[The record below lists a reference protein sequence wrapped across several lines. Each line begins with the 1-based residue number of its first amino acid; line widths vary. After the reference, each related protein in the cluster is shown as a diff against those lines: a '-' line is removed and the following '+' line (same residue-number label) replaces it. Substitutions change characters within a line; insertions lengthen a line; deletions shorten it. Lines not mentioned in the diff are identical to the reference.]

1 VEISVQ
7 VSWFSV
13 WAKSACD
20 DHGQVVRWLPLHQHL
35 DDAAGVAGLL
45 VDEWV
50 SPQVLARIARDLH
63 GGVTD
68 VRALVC
74 WLAGVHDVGKASP
87 AFASKVPILAGRMS
101 RYSLATHAAIE
112 RDPKRREATHALVGH
127 VAVRDWLVREH
138 GFERHRLAT
147 WLGSVVGSHHGVPP
161 ESSQFGLIRD
171 RTDLVGAGAWASAR
185 DAILDRTTGRVGG
198 RDVVASWASASLT
211 QPSLVLLTAIVVVAD
226 WISSNSD
233 LFPLWPVHEGDDSL
247 IEPDDR
253 RTARRLEAGWAQLGL
268 PPRWAAEALG
278 TDLDQVFRDRFRRP
292 TGAVRPVQVAAVETV
307 QTQRAPGMVLIEAPM
322 GSGKTEAALLAA
334 EELAHR
340 SGADG
345 CFIAL
350 PTQATSDAMFG
361 RVLRWLE
368 VLPGRVDGA
377 QLSVNLAHGKA
388 ALNDMFTGL
397 APHGR
402 FTYIGDDEDADGPL
416 IAHQWMT
423 GRKKAMLAAFVVGT
437 IDQLLFGAL
446 KSRHLM
452 LRHLAL
458 AGKVVI
464 IDEVHA
470 YDVYMSQYL
479 DRVLHWLG
487 SYGVPVVL
495 LSATLPVQRRAEL
508 LQAYE
513 STESIMDDD
522 DPYPVVHGSGGVP
535 LRRIEL
541 TGDGTAIAVDRLPD
555 DLDTLISYLRR
566 HLSAGGCAAVVRNTV
581 TRVQETADRLVA
593 EFGVEHVTVNH
604 SRFLSCDRA
613 RTDRALLAAFGPPG
627 ESQRPA
633 LHIVVASQVLEQSLD
648 VDFDLLIT
656 DLAPMDL
663 VLQRAG
669 RLHRHDRS
677 RPAPVSAARCGVVG
691 VENWAGTPVRAVPGS
706 RRVYGEHTLLRAA
719 ALLADRGSISLPG
732 DIAPLV
738 RSAYSDEPM
747 GPSSW
752 TAAMEAAANKAESQA
767 QERINHAHDYLLG
780 RVPRDDASLIGW
792 VRAGTGDPDDD
803 NQRGLAQVRDGE
815 ESLEVLVVTRDT
827 DGGLCTPD
835 WIERGGGQQLPLDDE
850 VPSAQAR
857 VVASCGLR
865 LPLAMT
871 HPGVLDDVITAL
883 EANKFTSFHR
893 SRLLRGQLV
902 LVLGQDRLARVQH
915 GDADFLLTYDLRRG
929 LIHERA

>member
-1 VEISVQ
+1 MN
-7 VSWFSV
+7 WFSA

-20 DHGQVVRWLPLHQHL
+20 DHGKLVLWLPLHQHL
-35 DDAAGVAGLL
+35 DDSAGVAGLL

-50 SPQVLARIARDLH
+50 SPQVLRRVARDF
-63 GGVTD
+63 GGD
-68 VRALVC
+68 VRGVQALAC

-87 AFASKVPILAGRMS
+87 AFASKVPVLADRMS
-101 RYSLATHAAIE
+101 RYGLVTHAAIA
-112 RDPKRREATHALVGH
+112 RDPKRGKATHALVGH
-127 VAVRDWLVREH
+127 VAVRDWLIREF

-161 ESSQFGLIRD
+161 ESSQFGFLRD
-171 RTDLVGAGAWASAR
+171 RTDLVGTGPWLSAR
-185 DAILDRTTGRVGG
+185 DAILERAADRVGG
-198 RDVVASWASASLT
+198 RDVVAAWGSASLS
-211 QPSLVLLTAIVVVAD
+211 QPSLVLLTAIVVMAD
-226 WISSNSD
+226 WIASNAE
-233 LFPLWPVHEGDDSL
+233 LFPLLPVHDGGESL
-247 IEPDDR
+247 VEPDDR
-253 RTARRLEAGWAQLGL
+253 RTARRLTAGWSRLGL
-268 PPRWAAEALG
+268 PPRWAADALG
-278 TDLDQVFRDRFRRP
+278 TDLDQVFRDRFRRHD
-292 TGAVRPVQVAAVETV
+292 GIARPVQVAAVETV
-307 QTQRAPGMVLIEAPM
+307 RAQQAPGMVLIEAPM

-368 VLPGRVDGA
+368 VLPGRVAGA

-388 ALNDMFTGL
+388 VLNDEFGGL
-397 APHGR
+397 VPNGR
-402 FTYIGDDEDADGPL
+402 FASIGQDEDVDGPL
-416 IAHQWMT
+416 IAHQWLT

-487 SYGVPVVL
+487 AYGVPVVL

-513 STESIMDDD
+513 STESVVDGD
-522 DPYPVVHGSGGVP
+522 DPYPVVRGSGVP
-535 LRRIEL
+535 LRPVAP
-541 TGDGTAIAVDRLPD
+541 TGDGTTITVDRLPD
-555 DLDTLISYLRR
+555 DLDTLVSYLRR
-566 HLSAGGCAAVVRNTV
+566 HLGSGGCAAIVRNTV

-613 RTDRALLAAFGPPG
+613 RTDRALLARFGPPDQ
-627 ESQRPA
+627 SQRPG

-648 VDFDLLIT
+648 VDFDLLVT

-663 VLQRAG
+663 LLQRAG
-669 RLHRHDRS
+669 RLHRHV
-677 RPAPVSAARCGVVG
+677 RPRPVPVGAARCAVVG
-691 VENWAGTPVRAVPGS
+691 VEDWAGVPVRAVPGS

-719 ALLADRGSISLPG
+719 ALLADRASISLPG

-738 RSAYSDEPM
+738 RSAYGDEPL
-747 GPSSW
+747 GPLSW
-752 TAAMEAAANKAESQA
+752 IPAMETAAKKAEALSQ
-767 QERINHAHDYLLG
+767 QRIARARDYLLG
-780 RVPRDDASLIGW
+780 RVPASDASLVGW
-792 VRAGTGDPDDD
+792 VRAGAGDPDDD

-815 ESLEVLVVTRDT
+815 ESLEVLVVIKDA
-827 DGGLCTPD
+827 DGGLRTPD
-835 WIERGGGQQLPLDDE
+835 WIERGGAQQVPIDDE
-850 VPSAQAR
+850 VPPDQAR
-857 VVASCGLR
+857 VVASCALR

-883 EANKFTSFHR
+883 EANRFTSFYR

-902 LVLGQDRLARVQH
+902 LVLDQDRTARVRH